1 MVVGTVSEGGE
12 GVSGYVDGS
21 MRAFLDKLATSSPE
35 PGGGS
40 VAALTGAL
48 GAGLVSMVC
57 SLTVGKEKY
66 ADVQGDIKDL
76 LEKAE
81 ASRARLQELI
91 QEDTEAY
98 GAFSA
103 AMKLPR
109 DTEEQKAE
117 RDRRM
122 QETLLGAAKVPLSIT
137 EEALKVAELSLTAGR
152 IGNVNAV
159 SDAGVAVL
167 LAEAAA
173 QSGALNVKINLG
185 WIEDKAFTESAWER
199 VLAILAE
206 TARLRVEVMDLTYE
220 KLG

>member
-1 MVVGTVSEGGE
+1 MA
-12 GVSGYVDGS
+12 GYVDGS
-21 MRAFLDKLATSSPE
+21 MRAFLDKLATASPE

-40 VAALTGAL
+40 VAAMTGAL

-66 ADVQGDIKDL
+66 ADVQDDIKTL
-76 LEKAE
+76 LDKAE
-81 ASRARLQELI
+81 ACRERLQSLI

-103 AMKLPR
+103 AMKLPK

-122 QETLLGAAKVPLSIT
+122 QETLLTAAKVPLSIT
-137 EEALKVAELSLTAGR
+137 EQALVVAQLSLTAGQ

-167 LAEAAA
+167 LADAAA

-185 WIEDKAFTESAWER
+185 WIEDKEFTRTTWER
-199 VLAILAE
+199 VQTILEE
-206 TARLRVEVMDLTYE
+206 TGRLRTQVMDLTYQ

>member
-1 MVVGTVSEGGE
+1 MA
-12 GVSGYVDGS
+12 GYVDGS
-21 MRAFLDKLATSSPE
+21 IRAFMDKLATSSPE

-57 SLTVGKEKY
+57 SLTLGKEKY
-66 ADVQGDIKDL
+66 ADVQDDIKSL
-76 LEKAE
+76 FE
-81 ASRARLQELI
+81 ASEAARVALQDLV
-91 QEDTEAY
+91 QADTEAY
-98 GAFSA
+98 GAFAA

-109 DTEEQKAE
+109 DTDEQKAA

-122 QETLLGAAKVPLSIT
+122 QETLLVAANVPLAIAEQS
-137 EEALKVAELSLTAGR
+137 LVVAKLSLTAGQ

-167 LAEAAA
+167 LAESAA

-185 WIEDKAFTESAWER
+185 WIEDKAFTAAAWARIE
-199 VLAILAE
+199 AILAE
-206 TARLRVEVMDLTYE
+206 TADLRKEVMALTYE

>member
-1 MVVGTVSEGGE
+1 MA
-12 GVSGYVDGS
+12 GYVDGS
-21 MRAFLDKLATSSPE
+21 IRAFMDKLATSSPE

-57 SLTVGKEKY
+57 SLTLGKEKY
-66 ADVQGDIKDL
+66 ADVQDDIKSL
-76 LEKAE
+76 LEASE
-81 ASRARLQELI
+81 AARVALQDLV
-91 QEDTEAY
+91 QADTEAY
-98 GAFSA
+98 GAFAA

-109 DTEEQKAE
+109 DTDEQKAA

-122 QETLLGAAKVPLSIT
+122 QETLLVAANVPLAIAEQS
-137 EEALKVAELSLTAGR
+137 LVVAKLSLTAGQ

-167 LAEAAA
+167 LAESAA

-185 WIEDKAFTESAWER
+185 WIEDKAFTAAAWARIE
-199 VLAILAE
+199 AILAE
-206 TARLRVEVMDLTYE
+206 TADLRKEVMALTYE

>member
-1 MVVGTVSEGGE
+1 MC
-12 GVSGYVDGS
+12 
-21 MRAFLDKLATSSPE
+21 RATSRISWRR
-35 PGGGS
+35 
-40 VAALTGAL
+40 L
-48 GAGLVSMVC
+48 
-57 SLTVGKEKY
+57 
-66 ADVQGDIKDL
+66 
-76 LEKAE
+76 E

-137 EEALKVAELSLTAGR
+137 EEALNVAELSLTAGR

-185 WIEDKAFTESAWER
+185 WIEDKAFTKSAWER